1 MLGINESIVIKKM
14 AEALQVSE
22 ETLTKDSA
30 LGDFEAWDSLGHLS
44 ILSAL
49 DELFEG
55 KVGSINEM
63 ATSDSIKKILN
74 ALRSNGLI
82 E

>member
-1 MLGINESIVIKKM
+1 MPKINEAIVIKTM
-14 AEALQVSE
+14 TEALQVTDG
-22 ETLTKDSA
+22 TLTKDSA
-30 LGDFEAWDSLGHLS
+30 LGDVEAWDSLGHLS

-74 ALRSNGLI
+74 ALRNNSLI